1 MMPALPHALPPL
13 STVKRLASSQARAIM
28 PAMIRRAASLI
39 QRMNATQLYMTSM
52 TATGVASIGTVWLIA
67 YLMPV

>member
-1 MMPALPHALPPL
+1 
-13 STVKRLASSQARAIM
+13 M